1 MMNLNQAIAYGKRIG
16 VRFYVLNDNDCI
28 MGGTQTLEQAEAMK
42 KRFEIE
48 DASLTMARRYRAET
62 PAQGVAGNRF
72 QIERRYFH
80 AQDHF
85 CPKAL

>member
-42 KRFEIE
+42 RRFEIE
-48 DASLTMARRYRAET
+48 YARNPWTKGTTQFYIQ
-62 PAQGVAGNRF
+62 PA
-72 QIERRYFH
+72 
-80 AQDHF
+80 
-85 CPKAL
+85 

>member
-42 KRFEIE
+42 KRCEIE
-48 DASLTMARRYRAET
+48 EARNPWTKGTTQFYIQ
-62 PAQGVAGNRF
+62 PA
-72 QIERRYFH
+72 
-80 AQDHF
+80 
-85 CPKAL
+85 

>member
-48 DASLTMARRYRAET
+48 DKRNPWTKGTTQFYIQ
-62 PAQGVAGNRF
+62 PA
-72 QIERRYFH
+72 
-80 AQDHF
+80 
-85 CPKAL
+85 

>member
-48 DASLTMARRYRAET
+48 DARNPLTKGTTQFYIQ
-62 PAQGVAGNRF
+62 PA
-72 QIERRYFH
+72 
-80 AQDHF
+80 
-85 CPKAL
+85 